1 MAVLMVHTDGGARS
15 NPGPAGVGAVLQMGE
30 WVHEHARTIGIATN
44 NVAEYTALLDAL
56 ELVAQAP
63 EVPSEVLFHLDS
75 ELVVKQVRGEY
86 RVKDVTLQGLHAQV
100 QAKLKTLP
108 YPYKVVHVRREFNK
122 HADALY
128 NAALDAQSR

>member
-30 WVHEHARTIGIATN
+30 WLREHARTIGTATN
-44 NVAEYTALLDAL
+44 NIAEYTALLDAL
-56 ELVAQAP
+56 DILSEAP
-63 EVPSEVLFHLDS
+63 EMPEEVVFHLDS

-86 RVKDVTLQGLHAQV
+86 RVKDATLQDLHAKV
-100 QAKLKTLP
+100 QAKLKALQ

-128 NAALDAQSR
+128 NAALDAESR